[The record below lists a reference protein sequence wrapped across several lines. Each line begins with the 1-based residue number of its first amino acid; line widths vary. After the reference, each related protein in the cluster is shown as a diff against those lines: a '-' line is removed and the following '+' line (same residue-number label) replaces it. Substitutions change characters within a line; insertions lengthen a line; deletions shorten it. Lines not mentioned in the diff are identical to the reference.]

1 MLHGTTGELMAG
13 KKFADFWSVLT
24 KNTKPLYMR
33 ELNTNFPASSFMQLF
48 LINNDPLDTLLVSQ
62 DGEPRYKIHSCVD
75 PHIEFPLSSSPDY
88 SSPSSSSSTD
98 SRPHSFS
105 STSNLTSSSES
116 LVLPAAAVII
126 ESEPSPY
133 MGHRQRPKGIH
144 TAFPISRTHSNPHP
158 DVHRNCQD
166 PSSPHPS
173 PILPPSTSPST
184 LVTHIKRLDR
194 RSFNQGKSETYVG
207 RVEYSGDDVG
217 TRVQLC
223 HLGIEL
229 HGPPVC
235 SQKSSEDSTPVH
247 TILTPKRNDAETA
260 LNAFRDFCTERQKPG
275 TLPMN
280 TNRGTFPEPYV
291 LCLLTDFPILTCCRI
306 WSFKGPDNRPYKWI
320 SLASNPILVNDT
332 TPPTPLARYRPA
344 KVGISSRGRRGFLE
358 IQPEGLEREDWI
370 VATFAAYFRMK
381 LGNHQPSSETQIP
394 DSATVGL
401 PISMSM
407 PITGFAKTAMSAQ
420 NTLSPPPPTQVPGRS
435 PPKLSSS
442 PAALAT
448 LQALRRINKNY
459 GCGSFSRPWWSFPSN
474 SARLEF

>member
-1 MLHGTTGELMAG
+1 
-13 KKFADFWSVLT
+13 
-24 KNTKPLYMR
+24 MR
-33 ELNTNFPASSFMQLF
+33 ELDTDFPASSFMQLF
-48 LINNDPLDTLLVSQ
+48 LVNNDPLDTLLVSQ
-62 DGEPRYKIHSCVD
+62 DGEPRYKIYSCVD
-75 PHIEFPLSSSPDY
+75 SHIKFPLSSSPDC
-88 SSPSSSSSTD
+88 SSPSGSSSMD
-98 SRPHSFS
+98 SRPHSFF
-105 STSNLTSSSES
+105 STLNLTSSSES
-116 LVLPAAAVII
+116 LVSPAAAVII

-144 TAFPISRTHSNPHP
+144 TAIPISRTHSNPHP

-184 LVTHIKRLDR
+184 LVTYIKRLDR
-194 RSFNQGKSETYVG
+194 RSFNQGKTETYVG
-207 RVEYSGDDVG
+207 RVEYSDDDVE

-223 HLGIEL
+223 HLGVEL

-235 SQKSSEDSTPVH
+235 SQKNSSEDNSTPVH
-247 TILTPKRNDAETA
+247 TILTSKRNDAETA
-260 LNAFRDFCTERQKPG
+260 LNAFRDFCTEGQKS
-275 TLPMN
+275 PMN
-280 TNRGTFPEPYV
+280 SNREAFPEPYV
-291 LCLLTDFPILTCCRI
+291 LYLPTDSSILTHPRI

-358 IQPEGLEREDWI
+358 IQPEGLEKEDWI

-407 PITGFAKTAMSAQ
+407 PITGFAKTAMSAHS
-420 NTLSPPPPTQVPGRS
+420 TLSPPPPTQVPGRL

-459 GCGSFSRPWWSFPSN
+459 GCGSFSRP
-474 SARLEF
+474 

>member
-291 LCLLTDFPILTCCRI
+291 LCLLTDFSILTCCRI

-394 DSATVGL
+394 DSAAAGL

>member
-1 MLHGTTGELMAG
+1 
-13 KKFADFWSVLT
+13 
-24 KNTKPLYMR
+24 MR

-116 LVLPAAAVII
+116 LVSPAAAVII

-459 GCGSFSRPWWSFPSN
+459 GCGSFSRP
-474 SARLEF
+474 

>member
-1 MLHGTTGELMAG
+1 
-13 KKFADFWSVLT
+13 
-24 KNTKPLYMR
+24 
-33 ELNTNFPASSFMQLF
+33 
-48 LINNDPLDTLLVSQ
+48 
-62 DGEPRYKIHSCVD
+62 
-75 PHIEFPLSSSPDY
+75 
-88 SSPSSSSSTD
+88 
-98 SRPHSFS
+98 
-105 STSNLTSSSES
+105 
-116 LVLPAAAVII
+116 
-126 ESEPSPY
+126 

-144 TAFPISRTHSNPHP
+144 TAIPISRTHSNPHP

-194 RSFNQGKSETYVG
+194 RSFNQGKTETYVG
-207 RVEYSGDDVG
+207 RVEYSDDDVE

-223 HLGIEL
+223 HLGVEL

-235 SQKSSEDSTPVH
+235 SQKNSSEDNSTPVH
-247 TILTPKRNDAETA
+247 TILTSKRNDAETA
-260 LNAFRDFCTERQKPG
+260 LNAFRDFCTEGQNS
-275 TLPMN
+275 PMN
-280 TNRGTFPEPYV
+280 SNREAFPEPYV
-291 LCLLTDFPILTCCRI
+291 LYLPTDSSILTHPRI

-358 IQPEGLEREDWI
+358 IQPEGLEKEDWI

-407 PITGFAKTAMSAQ
+407 PITGFAKTAMSAHS
-420 NTLSPPPPTQVPGRS
+420 TLSPPPPTQVPGRL

-459 GCGSFSRPWWSFPSN
+459 GCGSFSRP
-474 SARLEF
+474 